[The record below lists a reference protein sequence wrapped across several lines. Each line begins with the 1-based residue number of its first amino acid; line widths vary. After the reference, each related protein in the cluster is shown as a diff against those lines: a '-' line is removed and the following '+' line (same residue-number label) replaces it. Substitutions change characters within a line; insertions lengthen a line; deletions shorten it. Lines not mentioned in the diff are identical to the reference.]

1 MCEPGEFL
9 NFVLIAALKSLD
21 VTKLGITSC
30 QTQFENIIP
39 YLKPMINTVQLQG
52 EVVDTL
58 MKECFANPTLH
69 DMFKP
74 SMMSLYKAQ
83 VIDGNVII
91 AWYERAQGSGK
102 VAFGKQMFKFVEW
115 LKE

>member
-9 NFVLIAALKSLD
+9 KFVLIATLKSLD
-21 VTKLGITSC
+21 VTKIGITSC

-58 MKECFANPTLH
+58 MKECYENPILK

-74 SMMSLYKAQ
+74 CMMSLYKAQ
-83 VIDGNVII
+83 IIDGNVII
-91 AWYERAQGSGK
+91 AWYERAQGNGK